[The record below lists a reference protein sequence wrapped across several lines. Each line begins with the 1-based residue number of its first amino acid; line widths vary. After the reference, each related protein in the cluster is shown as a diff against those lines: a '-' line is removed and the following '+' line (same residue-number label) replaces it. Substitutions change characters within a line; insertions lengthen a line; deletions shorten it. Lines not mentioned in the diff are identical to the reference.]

1 MTFDTGKAL
10 FSISYE
16 MRTKANCPFQLK
28 CSFIIDITV
37 PLSLRTKIEISLFS
51 FELGGINKAI

>member
-10 FSISYE
+10 FSILYE
-16 MRTKANCPFQLK
+16 IRTKVNCPFQLK